1 MPHLDTEDR
10 HMEPTSKKKKRFL
23 GLKIGLGV
31 FFGLWAVLLVALQIV
46 LSTSFLT
53 KMANKYAAEF
63 VDGQVSFGS
72 ISASMFKS
80 FPNLNVSIDD
90 FTLTYPHD
98 RFAAYDSTGIAHHL
112 RDAGRASTMDTL
124 ASFRNLSVAVNYIA
138 AAKGDLRFPGA
149 SLDGARI
156 FAHKLDS
163 TTVNWDMFKFSSD
176 PDDTTSTVL
185 PKIIIR
191 KLALTGNPYVTFD
204 SAQDTLFASLA
215 MDQTI
220 FDGKLDISDP
230 WKSKIGFRIDSL
242 DVEGRLP
249 ADTVSFNLNK
259 LLIDEKR
266 DVYQIGIDARARL
279 STNSFGRF
287 DIPAIIGVDVSF
299 PDKDFN
305 AVSVRNLMADI
316 ATLNITGEGDARMQ
330 EDSTYVRAELSVNE
344 CPVEQTVREY
354 LSNIVPEA
362 LKLKTDAAVTLTA
375 LCDGWWVP
383 SKNALPELI
392 AEIVIPSSTV
402 SYQGYPYKGK
412 LAADISAETDRYGKL
427 GVVVNEFQADVAGIT
442 LNASGSADDVL
453 CGDPLIGLDA
463 DARASLDIVNDF
475 LPEGIEATGTL
486 EGNLEGLILLSD
498 MSLYNFSRADLEGYI
513 KSDGIVI
520 NDRPDSLYAFI
531 KNADIRLGKAGK
543 DAKLGA
549 DLLGLKGSIDSLYAT
564 IGKATFF
571 RGRGFTMTAQNA
583 KETLSEEYGKE
594 IHPIVGTVGAA
605 HLAMTGTD
613 SLLVGIS
620 STDNSFK
627 YSNRRDEGK
636 TLPILAFNSRNESIS
651 FRQGVNRAS
660 LNGAAFN
667 ASALM
672 QGARKDGK
680 KKHFLDSLQKVYPGV
695 PRDSLIDRMVR
706 KKSIPYYL
714 SEDDFRKND
723 IDMQLNETLAK
734 YFQEWAISGKLNIAD
749 GNVITPYFPLRNII
763 SNAEGKFTNNQI
775 DLSNMTIM
783 SGESDVSVSGK
794 VSGLKNAL
802 TEHGVLNIDLK
813 VLSDKIN
820 TNELLAAY
828 TAGTQYVRPASSLAF
843 DESKSDAQY
852 MEEVVNMDMASA
864 DTSYSLIVIPAN
876 INATLS
882 LEGHEIDYSHLI
894 VDWFESDIKMK
905 ERTLQITNTVATSN
919 MGDIYLEGFYSS
931 QTKKDI
937 SAAFD
942 LNLVDITADKVITL
956 FPAVDS
962 LIPML
967 KSFKGMLD
975 CEMAATSQLD
985 TNMNFIPSS
994 INGVLKIGGRDL
1006 SIEEDGGLKKLAKV
1020 LMFRDKKVG
1029 RVDKMSVQGLISN
1042 NMLEVFPFVLDIDRY
1057 TLAMNGIQNF
1067 DQSFKYHVSVL
1078 KSPIPFR
1085 FGINLTGNFDDWK
1098 YKIGK
1103 AKYKNVNVPVFTTE
1117 LRDVQY
1123 NLIGSIHDIF
1133 ERGVMLAM
1141 QDNEASISTV
1151 DDAKAAVGY
1160 DANDDDGDLEDGE
1173 LESLEQMMNSESEEE
1188 ESDD

>member
-1 MPHLDTEDR
+1 MPQLDTEQR
-10 HMEPTSKKKKRFL
+10 YMETTARKKKRFL

-31 FFGLWAVLLVALQIV
+31 FFGLWAFLLVVFQIV

-63 VDGQVSFGS
+63 VDGQVSFGA
-72 ISASMFKS
+72 ISASVFKS
-80 FPNLNVSIDD
+80 FPNLEVSIDD
-90 FTLTYPHD
+90 FVLTYPHD
-98 RFAAYDSTGIAHHL
+98 RFAAYDSTGISHHL
-112 RDAGRASTMDTL
+112 RNAGRGAAMDTL
-124 ASFRNLSVAVNYIA
+124 ASFRNLSVAVNYMA
-138 AAKGDLRFPGA
+138 AMKGSFRFPGA

-163 TTVNWDMFKFSSD
+163 TTVNWDIFRFSAD
-176 PDDTTSTVL
+176 EEDTTSTVL
-185 PKIIIR
+185 PKIVIR

-204 SAQDTLFASLA
+204 SAKDTLFASLA
-215 MDQTI
+215 MDQTV

-230 WKSKIGFRIDSL
+230 WKSKIGFRIDNL

-249 ADTVSFNLNK
+249 ADTMSFNLNRFT
-259 LLIDEKR
+259 IDEKK
-266 DVYQIGIDARARL
+266 DIYQVGLDARARL
-279 STNSFGRF
+279 ATEALGRF
-287 DIPAIIGVDVSF
+287 DVPATLECSVNF
-299 PDKDFN
+299 PDKDVKAFSIRDLV
-305 AVSVRNLMADI
+305 AEI
-316 ATLNITGEGDARMQ
+316 ATLDISGEGDVRMQ
-330 EDSTYVRAELSVNE
+330 QDSSYVRAELSVNE

-375 LCDGWWVP
+375 LCDGWWIP
-383 SKNALPELI
+383 SKNSLPELI
-392 AEIVIPSSTV
+392 AEIVVPRSTV
-402 SYQGYPYKGK
+402 SYQGYPYKGL
-412 LAADISAETDRYGKL
+412 LAADISAQTDRYGKL
-427 GVVVNEFQADVAGIT
+427 GIVVNEFQADIAGVS
-442 LNASGSADDVL
+442 LNATGSADDLL

-463 DARASLDIVNDF
+463 KAKASLDIVNDF
-475 LPEGIEATGTL
+475 LPEGIEAKGTL
-486 EGNLEGLILLSD
+486 EGNLEGFILLSD

-513 KSDGIVI
+513 KSDGITI
-520 NDRPDSLYAFI
+520 NDRPDSIYAYI
-531 KNADIRLGKAGK
+531 DKADIRLGKAGK
-543 DAKLGA
+543 DAELGA
-549 DLLGLKGSIDSLYAT
+549 DLLGLKASIDSLYAT
-564 IGKATFF
+564 LGKATFL
-571 RGRGFTMTAQNA
+571 RGHGFTMTAQNA
-583 KETLSEEYGKE
+583 KEALSKEFGKE
-594 IHPIVGTVGAA
+594 IHPIVGTISAA
-605 HLAMTGTD
+605 HIAMTGAD
-613 SLLVGIS
+613 SMMVGIS
-620 STDNSFK
+620 STSNSFK
-627 YSNRRDEGK
+627 YSNRKDDGK
-636 TLPILAFNSRNESIS
+636 TLPILALNSRNDNIS
-651 FRQGVNRAS
+651 LRQGVNRAS
-660 LNGAAFN
+660 LNGAKVSG
-667 ASALM
+667 SALM
-672 QGARKDGK
+672 QGARKDGQ

-706 KKSIPYYL
+706 RKSIPYYL
-714 SEDDFRKND
+714 SEDDFRKSD
-723 IDMQLNETLAK
+723 IDIQLNETFAK
-734 YFQEWAISGKLNIAD
+734 YFQEWAISGKLDIVD

-775 DLSNMTIM
+775 DLSNMTIT
-783 SGESDVSVSGK
+783 SGESDVSVKGK
-794 VSGLKNAL
+794 VSGLKRAL
-802 TEHGVLNIDLK
+802 TAHGVLDIDLD
-813 VLSDKIN
+813 VTSEKIN

-828 TAGTQYVRPASSLAF
+828 TAGSQYVRPAGSIAL
-843 DESKSDAQY
+843 DESKSDSEY
-852 MEEVVNMDMASA
+852 LEEVVSSDLATA
-864 DTSYSLIVIPAN
+864 DTSYSLIVLPAN

-894 VDWFESDIKMK
+894 VDWFESDIKLK

-919 MGDIYLEGFYSS
+919 MGDIYLEGFYSTK
-931 QTKKDI
+931 TKKDI

-985 TNMNFIPSS
+985 TNMNFIPPT

-1020 LMFRDKKVG
+1020 LMFKDKKVG

-1042 NMLEVFPFVLDIDRY
+1042 NMLEIFPFVLDVDRY

-1067 DQSFKYHVSVL
+1067 DQSFRYHVSVL

-1085 FGINLTGNFDDWK
+1085 FGINLSGNFDDWK

-1133 ERGVMLAM
+1133 ERGVELVMRE
-1141 QDNEASISTV
+1141 NESTV
-1151 DDAKAAVGY
+1151 TAMDEVKAAAGY
-1160 DANDDDGDLEDGE
+1160 SGDEEDGDLDSEE
-1173 LESLEQMMNSESEEE
+1173 LAEFEQIINSEE

>member
-1 MPHLDTEDR
+1 
-10 HMEPTSKKKKRFL
+10 MEPTARKKKRFL

-31 FFGLWAVLLVALQIV
+31 FFGLWAALLVVLHIV

-53 KMANKYAAEF
+53 KIANKYAAEF

-90 FTLTYPHD
+90 FTLTYPHE
-98 RFAAYDSTGIAHHL
+98 RFAAYDSIGIAHHL
-112 RDAGRASTMDTL
+112 RDAGRAGTMDTL
-124 ASFRNLSVAVNYIA
+124 ASFRNLSVAVNYMA
-138 AAKGDLRFPGA
+138 AMKGDFRIPGA

-163 TTVNWDMFKFSSD
+163 TTVNWDMFRFSTD
-176 PDDTTSTVL
+176 EDDTTSTVL
-185 PKIIIR
+185 PKIVIR

-230 WKSKIGFRIDSL
+230 WKSRIGFRIDSL

-249 ADTVSFNLNK
+249 ADTMSFNLNRFT
-259 LLIDEKR
+259 IDEKKE
-266 DVYQIGIDARARL
+266 VYQIGLDARARL
-279 STNSFGRF
+279 ATEALGRF
-287 DIPAIIGVDVSF
+287 DLPATLSCSLSF
-299 PDKDFN
+299 PDRDFN
-305 AVSVRNLMADI
+305 AFSIRDLVADI
-316 ATLNITGEGDARMQ
+316 ATLDITGEGDVRMQ
-330 EDSTYVRAELSVNE
+330 QDSSYVRAELSVNE

-375 LCDGWWVP
+375 LCDGWWIP

-392 AEIVIPSSTV
+392 AEVVVPRSAV
-402 SYQGYPYKGK
+402 SYQGYPYKGL
-412 LAADISAETDRYGKL
+412 LAADISAQTDRYGKL
-427 GVVVNEFQADVAGIT
+427 GVVVNEFQADIAGIS
-442 LNASGSADDVL
+442 LNATGSADDLL

-463 DARASLDIVNDF
+463 KAKASLDIVNDF
-475 LPEGIEATGTL
+475 LPEGIEAKGTL
-486 EGNLEGLILLSD
+486 EGNLEGFILLSD
-498 MSLYNFSRADLEGYI
+498 MSLYNFSRADLEGYVR
-513 KSDGIVI
+513 SDGIVI
-520 NDRPDSLYAFI
+520 NDRPDSIYAFI
-531 KNADIRLGKAGK
+531 DNADIRLGKAGK

-549 DLLGLKGSIDSLYAT
+549 DLLGLKASVDSLYAT

-605 HLAMTGTD
+605 HIAMTGAD
-613 SLLVGIS
+613 SLLVGVS
-620 STDNSFK
+620 STANSFK
-627 YSNRRDEGK
+627 YSNRKDDGK

-667 ASALM
+667 ASALRH
-672 QGARKDGK
+672 GARRDGMK
-680 KKHFLDSLQKVYPGV
+680 RHFLDSLQKVYPGV
-695 PRDSLIDRMVR
+695 PRDSLIGRMVR
-706 KKSIPYYL
+706 RKNIPYYL
-714 SEDDFRKND
+714 SEDDFRKSD
-723 IDMQLNETLAK
+723 IDMKLNETFAK
-734 YFQEWAISGKLNIAD
+734 YFQEWAISGKLDIAD
-749 GNVITPYFPLRNII
+749 GNVITPYFPLRNVI

-775 DLSNMTIM
+775 DLSNMTII

-794 VSGLKNAL
+794 VSGLKRAL
-802 TEHGVLNIDLK
+802 TENGVLNIDLK
-813 VLSDKIN
+813 VLSDRIN

-828 TAGTQYVRPASSLAF
+828 TAGTQYVKPASSLAF
-843 DESKSDAQY
+843 DESKTDAQY
-852 MEEVVNMDMASA
+852 MEEVISTDMASA

-985 TNMNFIPSS
+985 TNMNFIPST

-1020 LMFRDKKVG
+1020 LMFKDKKVG

-1042 NMLEVFPFVLDIDRY
+1042 NMLEIFPFVLDIDRY

-1141 QDNEASISTV
+1141 QDNEASISSV
-1151 DDAKAAVGY
+1151 DEAKSAAGY
-1160 DANDDDGDLEDGE
+1160 DGNEDDGDLEDRE
-1173 LESLEQMMNSESEEE
+1173 LESIEQIMNSESEEE
-1188 ESDD
+1188 SDD